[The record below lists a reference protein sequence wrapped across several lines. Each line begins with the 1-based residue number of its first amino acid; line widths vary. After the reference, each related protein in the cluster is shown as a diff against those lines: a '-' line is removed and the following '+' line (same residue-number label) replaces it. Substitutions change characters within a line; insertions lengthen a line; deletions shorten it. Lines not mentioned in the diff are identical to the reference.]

1 LQLCE
6 SHKKYTEN
14 ALEHEKSRVEM
25 FGHIN
30 IINCRELNGWIVSRQ
45 ISIIVLFFFVFS
57 NQEKE
62 KQEVTKLQLYEEK
75 RVYTECFRTCEKI
88 KTLDVWTH

>member
-1 LQLCE
+1 
-6 SHKKYTEN
+6 
-14 ALEHEKSRVEM
+14 M
-25 FGHIN
+25 FGHVN

-62 KQEVTKLQLYEEK
+62 KQEVTKLQLYEEQK
-75 RVYTECFRTCEKI
+75 SIHRMFQ
-88 KTLDVWTH
+88 DM

>member
-1 LQLCE
+1 MQLCE

-62 KQEVTKLQLYEEK
+62 TQEVTKLQLYEEQK
-75 RVYTECFRTCEKI
+75 SIHRMFQ
-88 KTLDVWTH
+88 DM